1 MPTTLSKT
9 DFILYRECPK
19 NVWYKIHKP
28 DVYSQSELSEFE
40 KSIMETGNE
49 VELVARKLFSTG
61 ILIERRDTKA
71 QETTQDYIAKKQEVL
86 FQPIFVKDGY
96 LAAIDI
102 LKFEPETKDYS
113 VYEVKSTS
121 GIDEKVHYH
130 DLAFQINLLR
140 KCGLKI
146 NKAYLIH
153 LNSEYTRSGELDIAQ
168 LFKVVDVSNE
178 VESVSDGVA
187 TEMEEALKYLSQDTE
202 PNGFCCCIYKGRSR
216 HCSTFQH
223 ANTEVP
229 DYSVHDIAR
238 IGNSKAKLKELI
250 DNNIFHIDKIPAH
263 IKLTDIQQSQVD
275 TYVLN
280 KVLVDKEKI
289 KAEFDTLTF
298 PLYFLDYE
306 TFPAAI
312 PRFDNFSPYNQI
324 PFQYSLHIL
333 KNIEK
338 GTFCR

>member
-9 DFILYRECPK
+9 DYILYRECPK

-28 DVYSQSELSEFE
+28 DIYSQSELSEFE

-61 ILIERRDTKA
+61 ILIERRDAKGQGA
-71 QETTQDYIAKKQEVL
+71 TQDYIVKKQEVL

-113 VYEVKSTS
+113 VYEVKSTNS
-121 GIDEKVHYH
+121 VDEKVHYH

-140 KCGLKI
+140 KCGLNI
-146 NKAYLIH
+146 NKTYLIH
-153 LNSEYTRSGELDIAQ
+153 LNSEYVRSGELDIAQ
-168 LFKVVDVSNE
+168 LFKIADVSSE
-178 VESVSDGVA
+178 VESVVDSVVA
-187 TEMEEALKYLSQDTE
+187 EMAEALKYISRDSE

-223 ANTEVP
+223 ANPEVP
-229 DYSVHDIAR
+229 EYSVHDIAR

-280 KVLVDKEKI
+280 KVFIDKEKI
-289 KAEFDTLTF
+289 AEEFKTLIF

-306 TFPAAI
+306 TFPSAI
-312 PRFDNFSPYNQI
+312 PRFDGFSSYHQI
-324 PFQYSLHIL
+324 PFQYSVHIL
-333 KNIEK
+333 EFADGKV
-338 GTFCR
+338 